1 MSTETLL
8 TNFYFQS
15 NELPCKLQKFSEDLQ
30 SGYWKLCLRP
40 EDTILYLAISQGQV
54 VFAGTQHLTWNTL
67 LNCLCRYIPQLR
79 TTAAREAIAVLEDN
93 ASVTDHATLDN
104 MLRNLESTLGITHL
118 SIFDAVQTQIL
129 TICDRIWEGRG
140 EASFTHASD
149 LCMQAPIS
157 GITMES
163 LVVQTQARQQAWSS
177 LKTIIPSM
185 EAVPTLNSDAFKTSI
200 LSPTQKQ
207 HIEKLISL
215 RKSLDTIAQITAKDP
230 LTTAK
235 TFAHLVQTGLVS
247 LQLPATFNQEPSPE
261 IFIVDDS
268 SVFLQQFQTLVSSW
282 GYKVNACSTTDTA
295 IETMLAVQP
304 DLIFLDINMPGLSGF
319 DLIKAVRREVKLKDK
334 KLVLLTAENSQSNQW
349 RAKWGNC
356 KFLAKPR
363 TLEEIQSFQVDL
375 RQLLQEEVPV
385 VTGSSQTQQR
395 SI

>member
-1 MSTETLL
+1 MNTETLL

-15 NELPCKLQKFSEDLQ
+15 NELPYKLQKFPENLQ

-40 EDTILYLAISQGQV
+40 EDTILYLAILKGQV
-54 VFAGTQHLTWNTL
+54 VFAGTQHLGWNTL
-67 LNCLCRYIPQLR
+67 LKCLCRYIPQLR
-79 TTAAREAIAVLEDN
+79 TTAAREVIAVLEDN
-93 ASVTDHATLDN
+93 ASVPDHEILGK
-104 MLRNLESTLGITHL
+104 MLRKLESTLNITHL
-118 SIFDAVQTQIL
+118 SILDAVQTQIL
-129 TICDRIWEGRG
+129 TICDQIWEGHG

-149 LCMQAPIS
+149 LCRQAPIS
-157 GITMES
+157 GIKIES
-163 LVVQTQARQQAWSS
+163 LIVQTQARHQAWSF
-177 LKTIIPSM
+177 LKTVIPSM
-185 EAVPTLNSDAFKTSI
+185 EAIPTLNSAAFKTSI

-247 LQLPATFNQEPSPE
+247 LQLPAKFNQEPSPE

-268 SVFLQQFQTLVSSW
+268 TMFLQQFQALVSSW

-295 IETMLAVQP
+295 IETMIAVQP

-319 DLIKAVRREVKLKDK
+319 DLIKAVRREVQLRDK

-375 RQLLQEEVPV
+375 RQLLQGEIPV
-385 VTGSSQTQQR
+385 AAGSFQTQ
-395 SI
+395 